1 MNEMNNTYT
10 PPTLAQL
17 MVDAAAALENLTDLD
32 TYGDGSGEY
41 SEDQRAG
48 VRLAGWLRDAA
59 AGKPVMRSWDV
70 TVTTIVNVKMPYGVD
85 PSTDAGVD
93 AIKEAIPGKV
103 VDCIDEGAFDISCEE
118 YLDG

>member
-1 MNEMNNTYT
+1 MNTNEEAD
-10 PPTLAQL
+10 TLPAGLRQL
-17 MVDAAAALENLTDLD
+17 LVDAASSIEELTNTGYLIE
-32 TYGDGSGEY
+32 SPAELRPHV
-41 SEDQRAG
+41 S
-48 VRLAGWLRDAA
+48 LAGRLRDAA
-59 AGKPVMRSWDV
+59 AGKPLMRSWDV